1 MNYAQ
6 RRETWERCWGDAGF
20 LVPRYFQKGE
30 YSQLVELRNELFEK
44 YIHQEIREVSEFGC
58 GTGHNL
64 HAIGWSGKRLRGF
77 DWASSAVKFARSLGI
92 EAQTFDMLHPDMTVK
107 VTGAVLTVHALEQ
120 LGSDWQPFLD
130 YLRSQKPILCIHIE
144 PIEELYDASERDQA
158 RLAYHRERG
167 YLTGWLSRI
176 TELELLGEAEI
187 LEIRKSPF
195 GGKDHDAYS
204 VLVWRPL

>member
-6 RRETWERCWGDAGF
+6 RRETWERCWGGLANR
-20 LVPRYFQKGE
+20 VPAYFSEGE
-30 YSQLVELRNELFEK
+30 YEKLVGLRAELFEK
-44 YIHQEIREVSEFGC
+44 YLRGVSEVSEFGC

-64 HAIGWSGKRLRGF
+64 LSLAWTGKRLRGF
-77 DWASSAVKFARSLGI
+77 DWANSAVASARSIGI
-92 EAQTFDMLHPDMTVK
+92 EAYPFDMLHPNMAVK
-107 VTGAVLTVHALEQ
+107 VAGAVLTVHALEQ
-120 LGSDWQPFLD
+120 LGADWQPFLD

-158 RLAYHRERG
+158 RLAYHRSRG
-167 YLTGWLSRI
+167 YLSGWLSRI
-176 TELELLGEAEI
+176 MELELLGEAEI
-187 LEIRKSPF
+187 LETRKSPF